1 MLLRFDSFL
10 CVDDIR
16 FSSFCKGLS
25 ETTGL
30 VTMLLGF
37 ITASSFS
44 YDVTAYSVIMIK
56 CQVIT
61 LRVNDV

>member
-1 MLLRFDSFL
+1 MLLRFDSCL

-16 FSSFCKGLS
+16 FSSFCKGFS

-44 YDVTAYSVIMIK
+44 YDVTAYSVIRIK
-56 CQVIT
+56 C
-61 LRVNDV
+61 

>member
-16 FSSFCKGLS
+16 FSCFCKGLS

-44 YDVTAYSVIMIK
+44 YDVTAYSVIRIK
-56 CQVIT
+56 C
-61 LRVNDV
+61 